1 MFRLLFSGLTATVLI
16 GFGLF
21 MVFAGRANTAESAAM
36 LERGVVVDA
45 AVTKLELM
53 ERRRRPGEGLYTA
66 HLRFQTREGR
76 VVTTSLHV
84 MNDVGRALRSLPSPT
99 MKVRYLP
106 EAPATVR
113 PVENIRTSGE
123 QAEVGVLMILLG
135 ALMFVVR
142 FILAK
147 RHEAR
152 DRAIA
157 AKSRPGPARS
167 ATYSR

>member
-1 MFRLLFSGLTATVLI
+1 MFRLLFSGLMATVLI

-21 MVFAGRANTAESAAM
+21 MVFAGNANTSESAAM

-76 VVTTSLHV
+76 VVTTSLYV
-84 MNDVGRALRSLPSPT
+84 MDDVGRALRGMPSPT
-99 MKVRYLP
+99 MKVSYLP
-106 EAPATVR
+106 EAPTTVR
-113 PVENIRTSGE
+113 PVENISTSGE

-135 ALMFVVR
+135 VLMFVVR

-147 RHEAR
+147 RRESHER
-152 DRAIA
+152 RVA
-157 AKSRPGPARS
+157 AASRPGPARS
-167 ATYSR
+167 KTYSR